1 MAGDWIKVE
10 HATTDKSE
18 VLRIAELLGISRREA
33 VGLLVDFWVW
43 LDRNM
48 RHADSVTS
56 VTHMSR
62 KSIDEVTRCAGFAAC
77 LVDVGWAEIDDTTG
91 ILTIVNGERHN
102 GNPAKTRALGKDRKA
117 ASRSR
122 ECHDESVTRE
132 EKRRVSTSLR
142 SVDKARAST
151 LPTDFTISDRVRK
164 WAHTKGFRPDDYLE
178 TFVGR
183 NKASGKKYLDWD
195 QTFMNAIREDW
206 YGIRAG
212 PPRASVADA
221 RAKTNEGIYGP
232 LREMGHGRRDDEAI
246 DGEAVRVA

>member
-10 HATTDKSE
+10 HATLAKPELT
-18 VLRIAELLGISRREA
+18 LFAELLG
-33 VGLLVDFWVW
+33 VPVDQGLGLLVRFWMW
-43 LDRNM
+43 LDANSRDG
-48 RHADSVTS
+48 R
-56 VTHMSR
+56 VTHVSR
-62 KSIDEVTRCAGFAAC
+62 LSVDTTMHTIGFSAA
-77 LVDVGWAEIDDTTG
+77 LERVGWVVFDDEALS
-91 ILTIVNGERHN
+91 LTVPNFDIHN
-102 GNPAKTRALGKDRKA
+102 GNSAKSRALHARRQAKLRDGRVTLD
-117 ASRSR
+117 ASP
-122 ECHDESVTRE
+122 RE

-142 SVDKARAST
+142 SVDKQRAQSA
-151 LPTDFTISDRVRK
+151 LPPDFQISDRVRK
-164 WAHTKGFRPDDYLE
+164 WATVKGYKPESYLE

-183 NKASGKKYLDWD
+183 HRANGKRYLDWD
-195 QTFMNAIREDW
+195 QTFMNCIREDW

>member
-1 MAGDWIKVE
+1 MHVSNYD
-10 HATTDKSE
+10 H
-18 VLRIAELLGISRREA
+18 
-33 VGLLVDFWVW
+33 
-43 LDRNM
+43 
-48 RHADSVTS
+48 
-56 VTHMSR
+56 
-62 KSIDEVTRCAGFAAC
+62 
-77 LVDVGWAEIDDTTG
+77 
-91 ILTIVNGERHN
+91 HN
-102 GNPAKTRALGKDRKA
+102 GNSAKTRASEQKKKRDQRRQDGDKTG
-117 ASRSR
+117 
-122 ECHDESVTRE
+122 TRE

-151 LPTDFTISDRVRK
+151 LPSDFTISDRVRN
-164 WAHTKGFRPDDYLE
+164 WAHAKGFRPDDYLE

-212 PPRASVADA
+212 PPRATVADA